1 MAIKEPR
8 KLVPTDKGHA
18 DVINAPIMTLYEND
32 QELATQVE
40 SIKSDPGANGVASK
54 EELDTHVANTE
65 LHVTAAKQAVWNKA
79 QENAELYTRNYA
91 APKAHTHPASDLPS
105 ATTQTRG
112 ITKLNNSVSSPA
124 TDEAATANA
133 VKQAYDEAT
142 AAKQLGVEQKTNVVA
157 ALNSIGISASTSESW
172 TQLINKM
179 AGVIRATGNATAAQV
194 LTGATFSNASGNG
207 RTGTM
212 PNRGGGSHNQAL
224 STEVWQGDRTFFR
237 APDGYFDGQSWVYAH
252 TPDLLPAN
260 IRSGKNVLGVVGTLA
275 AGVSSGSTRIAYDP
289 SSGVPSTYNTAPF
302 KVRELTMNT
311 GGTYR
316 VSFGIR
322 AEGQGLNYAYG
333 QLYINGVP
341 RGIQRQTSL
350 GDVMYYT
357 EDLAINAGEI
367 LQLYIWTSNSSYRAL
382 YFSNMSI
389 YISDL
394 TSEFR

>member
-54 EELDTHVANTE
+54 EALDTHVASTE

-91 APKAHTHPASDLPS
+91 APKAHTHLTSDLPS

-112 ITKLNNSVSSPA
+112 ITKLNNSVSSVA

-142 AAKQLGVEQKTNVVA
+142 AAKQLGVEQKNNVVA

-194 LTGATFSNASGNG
+194 LTGATFSNGSGNG
-207 RTGTM
+207 KTGTM
-212 PNRGGGSHNQAL
+212 PNRGGGAHNQAL
-224 STEVWQGDRTFFR
+224 STEVWQGDRTFLR
-237 APDGYFDGQSWVYAH
+237 APDGYFDGQSWVYAL

-260 IRSGKNVLGVVGTLA
+260 IRAGKSILGVAGTLA
-275 AGVSSGSTRIAYDP
+275 AGVSPGSTRIAYDP
-289 SSGVPSTYNTAPF
+289 NSAIPSTYSLTPV
-302 KVRELTMNT
+302 KVREVTMNV

-316 VSFGIR
+316 VSYGIR
-322 AEGQGLNYAYG
+322 SEAQGTNYAFG
-333 QLYINGVP
+333 QLYADGVP

-350 GDVMYYT
+350 GDVVYYT
-357 EDLAINAGEI
+357 EDLTINAGEV
-367 LQLYIWTSNSSYRAL
+367 LQLYIWTDNVNRRAL
-382 YFSNMSI
+382 YYSNMGI
-389 YISDL
+389 FISDL
-394 TSEFR
+394 TSTFR